1 MSPFFMHLL
10 NRRENMKL
18 KAEWISYMRAYR
30 LYVSESP
37 QDTIAYEDDLEIAEQ
52 RAIEE
57 GYECLILT
65 E

>member
-1 MSPFFMHLL
+1 
-10 NRRENMKL
+10 MKL
-18 KAEWISYMRAYR
+18 YAEWISYMSAYR

-37 QDTIAYEDDLEIAEQ
+37 QDTIAYEDDLKVAEQ